1 MFLLLFQANVFY
13 VSAVF
18 QMQSINLYFHCAFV
32 AIGPCFWLLLSNSM
46 TLSCAFIDDE
56 EAQAHEFT
64 KLQSEENWKAGMIWG
79 QNQTL
84 KRKTSAWDQSVEE
97 SKFTNGLTK
106 PRLIRKV
113 ATPQQT
119 ETIVPQLPLAEPSSG
134 SVQPVPLENISL
146 RKYRCRQNE
155 ATIMVSPRSL
165 AEGACLQ
172 FVMG

>member
-1 MFLLLFQANVFY
+1 
-13 VSAVF
+13 
-18 QMQSINLYFHCAFV
+18 
-32 AIGPCFWLLLSNSM
+32 M

-134 SVQPVPLENISL
+134 SVQPVPLENIRL
-146 RKYRCRQNE
+146 RKYRCVGKVKPPSWSHQE
-155 ATIMVSPRSL
+155 ALQKVR
-165 AEGACLQ
+165 ACNLSW
-172 FVMG
+172 GEKKNKGP